1 MNVNLKQEIYL
12 ILTLA
17 IWLTDME
24 KSRYDDFDGIDKIK
38 NREIF
43 QHKVMQNLEE
53 EYALSKVWW
62 KNICKCK
69 QIKYND
75 FVPALTAFWLSIT
88 II

>member
-1 MNVNLKQEIYL
+1 MVNGYG
-12 ILTLA
+12 
-17 IWLTDME
+17 
-24 KSRYDDFDGIDKIK
+24 KSKYDDFDGIDKIK

>member
-1 MNVNLKQEIYL
+1 
-12 ILTLA
+12 
-17 IWLTDME
+17 
-24 KSRYDDFDGIDKIK
+24 
-38 NREIF
+38 
-43 QHKVMQNLEE
+43 MQNLEE